1 MKNIFLT
8 GVFSISY
15 IFGKYM
21 LQQRAELLLLLL
33 LLLLLSLLL
42 LIYLFIYLFYRFLY
56 VPDLFYSKF

>member
-21 LQQRAELLLLLL
+21 LQQRAELLLL

>member
-1 MKNIFLT
+1 MHMKNISLT

-33 LLLLLSLLL
+33 LLSLLL
-42 LIYLFIYLFYRFLY
+42 LIYLFIYLFFRFLY

>member
-33 LLLLLSLLL
+33 LLSLLL
-42 LIYLFIYLFYRFLY
+42 LIYLFIYLFFRFLY